1 MSGPIGTPARET
13 HRAAVG
19 GMFDEIGR
27 LQLEFLKSQGLAPG
41 DRLLDVG
48 CGCLRG
54 GIHFVG
60 YLDRGKYYGVDLS
73 GELIRA
79 GLEVELPRAGLRG
92 RLAAD
97 HLLVNGDFEAWRF
110 GATFDVAWA
119 QSVFTHLPGDVIRKC
134 LTEVARC
141 VRPGG
146 RFFATFFESGDDPS
160 QPVAQ
165 QPGGHTTYPDRD
177 PFHYRFADLAA
188 LGDGLPWRATRIG
201 DWGHPRAQRMAR
213 FDRT

>member
-1 MSGPIGTPARET
+1 MSGPAGSPAADA
-13 HRAAVG
+13 HRAQVG

-27 LQLEFLKSQGLAPG
+27 LQIRFLKDQGLG
-41 DRLLDVG
+41 RQDRLLDVG

-54 GIHFVG
+54 GVHFVG
-60 YLDRGKYYGVDLS
+60 YLDRGKYYGVDVS
-73 GELIRA
+73 AELIRA
-79 GLEVELPRAGLRG
+79 GLEIELPRAGLRG
-92 RLAAD
+92 RLAPGN
-97 HLLVNGDFEAWRF
+97 LLVNGDFEAWRF

-119 QSVFTHLPGDVIRKC
+119 QSVFTHLPGTAIKKC
-134 LTEVARC
+134 LTELARC

-160 QPVAQ
+160 VPHAQ
-165 QPGGHTTYPDRD
+165 SPGGHTTYPDRD

-188 LGDGLPWRATRIG
+188 LADGLPWQAVRIG

-213 FDRT
+213 FDRR